1 MARCGRGVEERQAC
15 TFHVLRSH
23 ACRATDAGGAEQP
36 KTTQPLFPRGA
47 LKGEASGRTPPS
59 TCAASRRLRNP
70 DPCRLRSPGPPRRQR
85 KFHAARGPTPASAH
99 SHAVMLSCLH
109 EGRGPGSWA
118 MLNHVHEGQRAAI
131 LNADF
136 RRAGSRCRKTAPDRC
151 RIARRASRRREHDA
165 ALSRV
170 RADKKA
176 GNDFSR

>member
-1 MARCGRGVEERQAC
+1 MPRCGRGVEERQAC

-23 ACRATDAGGAEQP
+23 ACRGNRCGRRRAAENYTAP
-36 KTTQPLFPRGA
+36 VFPAARSKERLPGVLRLDMRGLA
-47 LKGEASGRTPPS
+47 QARS
-59 TCAASRRLRNP
+59 P
-70 DPCRLRSPGPPRRQR
+70 DPCRLQSPGPPRQR
-85 KFHAARGPTPASAH
+85 KLHAAQGPTPASAH